1 MKKILTLIII
11 VLALGW
17 VVALDYVAERTVDTT
32 LTLIEDDI
40 HTDWV
45 KAAKECEVADT
56 IAIAD
61 TIKTVDGDAVR

>member
-1 MKKILTLIII
+1 MKHLLSIIII

-17 VVALDYVAERTVDTT
+17 VALDYTIERTVDTT

-61 TIKTVDGDAVR
+61 TTNTVDGNAVR